1 MKVLIVDD
9 SIFIRK
15 FVEKYIKESFPDAYL
30 FFGESGEQGYDVY
43 KVERPD
49 VIITDLLMPGM
60 GGKAFLQL
68 VRQSDNDVKIVV
80 LSADIQKIVKDEV
93 EQMNILEFFNKPL
106 NTEKLQ
112 RMISILK
119 EVSNA

>member
-15 FVEKYIKESFPDAYL
+15 FVEKYIKESFPEANL
-30 FFGESGEQGYDVY
+30 FFAESGEQGYDVY
-43 KVERPD
+43 KLEKPD

-60 GGKAFLQL
+60 GGKAFLEL
-68 VRQSDNDVKIVV
+68 VRQSDNEVKMIV
-80 LSADIQKIVKDEV
+80 LSADIQKIVRDEI
-93 EQMNILEFFNKPL
+93 EQMNVMEFFNKPL
-106 NTEKLQ
+106 NPNKIV